1 MITVLTFY
9 SPGGLLIKAIGFP
22 TILGKT
28 DTKSKREIMSNIY
41 SFKRMFP
48 NYSFTRLELD
58 FIKQWLNT
66 GRMLFGFNY
75 TYKQLTEEEQKKDY
89 LSLLMALFGKDALK
103 YFGEESAL
111 SLRTR

>member
-1 MITVLTFY
+1 MITVF
-9 SPGGLLIKAIGFP
+9 IKAIGFP
-22 TILGKT
+22 TILSKT
-28 DTKSKREIMSNIY
+28 DTKSKREVMSKIY

-58 FIKQWLNT
+58 FIRQWLNT

-75 TYKQLTEEEQKKDY
+75 TYKQLTEYY
-89 LSLLMALFGKDALK
+89 LSLLMALFGKDALQ

-111 SLRTR
+111 SPRSR